1 MKKKLILLDA
11 YALIYRSHF
20 AFIKRPLFN
29 SKGFNVSALTGFT
42 NTLYDL
48 ISNENPT
55 HFAIAFDPSGPTIR
69 SEEYDFYK
77 ANREEM
83 PEDIRLSFPYIRRL
97 AAGFNIPILEI
108 DGYEADDV
116 IGTIAKKA
124 AADGFEVYMVTPD
137 KDYEQLV
144 EEHIFMYKP
153 ARSGKPHEIYDRQ
166 KVLDKW
172 GIENPLQVIDI
183 LGLMGDAVDNIPGI
197 KGVGEKTAAKLV
209 RQFGSVE
216 NMLKNTHEIKGKLRE
231 KVEKDKENAIISKH
245 LATIILDVPIAY
257 QPEEYLLQELN
268 KESLTELFNELEF
281 RKIGTRILGDD
292 YQVLGGKTSGK
303 SVKKAGQLD
312 LFSSFSASDKD
323 TDKDLA
329 NKEGKDIHNTP
340 HDYQIADTS
349 EQRTTLIELLTAQK
363 AVSFDTETTSVN
375 ANNAELVG
383 MSFCFESGKGWYVP
397 IPKDQTEAQTIIN
410 EFKAFFA
417 NEKIEKIAQNIKYDM
432 LVLKWY
438 GVEVKGTLHDTMLA
452 HYLLE
457 PEMRHNLTLLSETY
471 LNYKPVDIV
480 SLIGKKGKKQKS
492 MRQVPV
498 ETVAEYAVE
507 DADLAWQLHEHFTTQ
522 ITKNNLQKLYTDV
535 EVRLVP
541 VLTEIEYNGIALDTD
556 FLKNYSK
563 ELVEELQGLRSSI
576 FQQAGTEFNL
586 DSPKQLGNV
595 LFGTMEIPYKGAK
608 TKTGQYSTNE
618 ATLKKLA
625 PDQPIINDILN
636 YRELTKLRSTYVD
649 ALPELLNP
657 KTKRIHSSFNQ
668 AVAATGRLSS
678 ANPNLQNIPIRTD
691 RGRKVRQAFVP
702 KGEGYVLLAA
712 DYSQIELRLMA
723 AMSGDQAMKEA
734 FINGIDIHTATA
746 ARVYGVT
753 IEQVDSDMR
762 RKAKMVNFGIIY
774 GISAFGLAQRL
785 SIPRREAKQIID
797 EYFNQYAGIQ
807 EYMEKVVEKAKEN
820 GYVETILGR
829 RRYLKDINSRNHT
842 TQQFAK
848 RNAINTPIQ
857 GSAADMIKVAMINI
871 HQAMQE
877 RQMQSKMILQV
888 HDELVFDAL
897 ESELEELKVLVEDKM
912 KNAIVL
918 DVPLEVGMGIG
929 NNWLEAH

>member
-1 MKKKLILLDA
+1 MKKKLVLLDA

-20 AFIKRPLFN
+20 AFIRRPLLN
-29 SKGFNVSALTGFT
+29 SKGFNVSALTGFAS
-42 NTLYDL
+42 TLQDL
-48 ISNENPT
+48 LNKEKPT
-55 HFAIAFDPSGPTIR
+55 HFAIAFDPSGPTVR
-69 SEEYDFYK
+69 NHEYDFYK

-83 PEDIRLSFPYIRRL
+83 PEDIRLSLPYIRRL
-97 AAGFNIPILEI
+97 ADAYNIPILEV
-108 DGYEADDV
+108 DGYEADDI

-124 AADGFEVYMVTPD
+124 AADGFKVYMVTPD

-144 EEHIFMYKP
+144 EENIFMYKP
-153 ARSGKPHEIYDRQ
+153 ARSGKPSEIYDVQ

-172 GIENPLQVIDI
+172 GIEKTTQVIDI

-197 KGVGEKTAAKLV
+197 KGVGEKTAAKLI

-216 NMLKNTHEIKGKLRE
+216 NMLENTHEIKGKLRE
-231 KVEKDKENAIISKH
+231 KVENDKENAIISKY

-257 QPEEYLLQELN
+257 EPEEYTIQEIN
-268 KESLTELFNELEF
+268 KEKLTELFHELEF
-281 RKIGTRILGDD
+281 RTLGKRVLGDD
-292 YQVLGGKTSGK
+292 YELVGKTT
-303 SVKKAGQLD
+303 KKTQKTGQLG
-312 LFSSFSASDKD
+312 LFD
-323 TDKDLA
+323 TVVNEDGLPEVP
-329 NKEGKDIHNTP
+329 EGKNIHNTP
-340 HDYQIADTS
+340 HDYKIADTAEKRAS
-349 EQRTTLIELLTAQK
+349 LIQLLNTQS
-363 AVSFDTETTSVN
+363 AVSFDTETTSVD

-383 MSFCFESGKGWYVP
+383 LSFSFETGTGWYVP
-397 IPKDQTEAQTIIN
+397 IPKEQTEARAIVQ
-410 EFKAFFA
+410 EFKDFFA
-417 NEKIEKIAQNIKYDM
+417 NEKIDKIAQNIKYDM

-438 GVEVKGTLHDTMLA
+438 DVEVKGTLQDTMLA

-457 PEMRHNLTLLSETY
+457 PDMRHNLTILSETY
-471 LNYKPVDIV
+471 LNYKPIDIV

-492 MRQVPV
+492 MRQVAV

-507 DADLAWQLHEHFTTQ
+507 DADLTWQLHQHFTQKITQ
-522 ITKNNLQKLYTDV
+522 KKLQKLYADV
-535 EVRLVP
+535 EVKLVP
-541 VLTEIEYNGIALDTD
+541 VLAEIEYNGVALDTD

-563 ELVEELQGLRSSI
+563 ELVEELKALQTSI

-595 LFGTMEIPYKGAK
+595 LFGTMGIPYKGAK

-618 ATLKKLA
+618 ATLTKLA
-625 PDQPIINDILN
+625 SEHAIVNDILS
-636 YRELTKLRSTYVD
+636 YRELNKLRNTYVD
-649 ALPELLNP
+649 ALPTLLNP

-691 RGRKVRQAFVP
+691 RGRKVRQAFIP
-702 KGEGYVLLAA
+702 RGEGYVLFAA

-723 AMSGDQAMKEA
+723 AMSGDKAMKEA
-734 FINGIDIHTATA
+734 FINGTDIHTATA
-746 ARVYGVT
+746 ARVYGVSLDK
-753 IEQVDSDMR
+753 VDGDMR

-774 GISAFGLAQRL
+774 GISAFGLSQRL
-785 SIPRREAKQIID
+785 SIPRSEAKEIID

-807 EYMEKVVEKAKEN
+807 EYMDRVVEEAKEN

-829 RRYLKDINSRNHT
+829 RRYLKDINSRNRT
-842 TQQFAK
+842 TRQFAE

-897 ESELEELKVLVEDKM
+897 ESELDELKTLVEDKM
-912 KNAIVL
+912 KHAITL
-918 DVPLEVGMGIG
+918 SVPLEVGMGIG
-929 NNWLEAH
+929 QNWLEAH